1 MSTSRLAPD
10 AQSHAHLVGM
20 HRPYLIRFA
29 SRRLRD
35 AALIEDMVQET
46 LLAALQGGQGFAGR
60 ASLRTWL
67 TGILLRR
74 IADHLR
80 REKRMPA
87 TVDVDDSVVMPADDD
102 DGAADVWLGAWN
114 APHDPQRLLE
124 GRQSLQAVARSLDA
138 LPAIAARLLLLR
150 EVDGLSHEA
159 ASRELGIAPN
169 HASLILHRAR
179 SQLRKS
185 VGGEVSHFR

>member
-114 APHDPQRLLE
+114 AAHDPQRLLE

-150 EVDGLSHEA
+150 EVDGLTHEA